1 MFFEYLRLTN
11 RSAFD
16 ESSVA
21 EVKDHA
27 GGSAPQ
33 FMSFDF
39 ERVWIY
45 FRLSAFDVSDSLI
58 IVIQPPSGD
67 SQGRSTLQW
76 MPWALSQRRQDF
88 PSVNGIRRE
97 DRGGLESLGGRGAAG
112 RVCMMVESGT
122 DPKGWVALFQGLTTG
137 LYSAGWDTHV
147 LRPVLALAGFALRR
161 LRMQ

>member
-58 IVIQPPSGD
+58 IVIQPPSD
-67 SQGRSTLQW
+67 
-76 MPWALSQRRQDF
+76 PAVDALG
-88 PSVNGIRRE
+88 PE
-97 DRGGLESLGGRGAAG
+97 PTA
-112 RVCMMVESGT
+112 
-122 DPKGWVALFQGLTTG
+122 TG
-137 LYSAGWDTHV
+137 LPLSERHQA
-147 LRPVLALAGFALRR
+147 RR
-161 LRMQ
+161 